1 MRHLLWVIV
10 TIAATSSAM
19 AQTPN
24 ETAEF
29 HVCRTD
35 AMTNYAKAKAAA
47 FDASKKALTI
57 DYYMAERRLEETYCM
72 QYTRC
77 VVTFTNP
84 TENLAGVVAGTEF
97 GRCLADE
104 AAKRAQLGK

>member
-1 MRHLLWVIV
+1 
-10 TIAATSSAM
+10 M
-19 AQTPN
+19 ADTPN
-24 ETAEF
+24 ETAEY
-29 HVCRTD
+29 HVCLDD
-35 AMTNYAKAKAAA
+35 AMSNYAKAKAAV

-72 QYTRC
+72 QYARC
-77 VVTFTNP
+77 VVAFTKP
-84 TENLAGVVAGTEF
+84 AENLAGVAAGTEF

>member
-1 MRHLLWVIV
+1 
-10 TIAATSSAM
+10 M
-19 AQTPN
+19 AHTPN

-35 AMTNYAKAKAAA
+35 AMTYCAKAKAAA

-57 DYYMAERRLEETYCM
+57 DYHMAERRLEETYCM

-84 TENLAGVVAGTEF
+84 H
-97 GRCLADE
+97 
-104 AAKRAQLGK
+104 